1 MISQRGYTLFLQCR
15 CAYVCGE
22 LGERLRPPSGR
33 AGRALA
39 VVGYATSLVCLM
51 AILSPHDPIWASEFE
66 ELRTIFA
73 QALGHL
79 TLRIEHVGSTAI
91 PDLFAKPILDI
102 DIVIQDYSAFP
113 QIVSAL
119 ESLGYEHRGDQGI
132 FEREVFK
139 PTIATAPLAI
149 QPKTWMPHHLYV
161 CPASGRELRRHIC
174 FRDTLLGRSDLRREY
189 EAMKM
194 RIAGRAMGDRR
205 RYAELKER
213 ECREFVERVL
223 EQGEQAAR
231 AILPQGGR

>member
-1 MISQRGYTLFLQCR
+1 M
-15 CAYVCGE
+15 
-22 LGERLRPPSGR
+22 
-33 AGRALA
+33 
-39 VVGYATSLVCLM
+39 
-51 AILSPHDPIWASEFE
+51 LSPHDPIWASEFE

-139 PTIATAPLAI
+139 PKIATPPLAVP
-149 QPKTWMPHHLYV
+149 PKAWMPHHLYV

-189 EAMKM
+189 QAMKM
-194 RIAGRAMGDRR
+194 SIAGRAMGEHLVSAGYRR
-205 RYAELKER
+205 IAYL
-213 ECREFVERVL
+213 
-223 EQGEQAAR
+223 AAR
-231 AILPQGGR
+231 LDPRSNRRMAGFRAVSAMTWTEARNLTARGGRTLDGRASRRPERDERTPVRDL